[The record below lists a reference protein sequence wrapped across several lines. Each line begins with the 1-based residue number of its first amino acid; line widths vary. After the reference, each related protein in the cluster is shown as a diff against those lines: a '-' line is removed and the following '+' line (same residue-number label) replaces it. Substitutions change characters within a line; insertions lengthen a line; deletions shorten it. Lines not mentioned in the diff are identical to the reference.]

1 MILAFFQLIT
11 QFALESFRLPAF
23 DNPPSRVL
31 SKVDFLSGNHLPQK
45 LVVDGFESA
54 GVNLQAKRALAIDV
68 NSGAILYEKLSH
80 EAQPIASITKLMTA
94 MVVLDLG
101 FDAEKI
107 VQMLPSD
114 ERVGAFTNVYR
125 YENILAKDL
134 LAASLIPSD
143 NNATVALARSTGLSE
158 AEFVDAM
165 NKKAVELGMTDST
178 FAEPTGLDEGNRAS
192 AYDVARLIHASL
204 QYPQIA
210 ALTTQE
216 KYSFTV
222 QGSGRAVNLSST
234 DYLLGNQLFKD
245 GEYKIS
251 GGKTGFIDE
260 AGYCFAVQ
268 IENQSG
274 QKIIGVILGSQSIDS
289 RFQDMKA
296 LWHWVFNNYIWKN

>member
-1 MILAFFQLIT
+1 MLDQFFHLLLQL
-11 QFALESFRLPAF
+11 SFQKVNMP
-23 DNPPSRVL
+23 DWQSPPSRVL
-31 SKVDFLSGNHLPQK
+31 ATVDWLSGATAPRK
-45 LVVDGFESA
+45 ARIDGVESV
-54 GVNLQAKRALAIDV
+54 GVRLQAKRALAIDL

-80 EAQPIASITKLMTA
+80 EPQPIASITKLMTA

-101 FDAEKI
+101 LDAEKI

-125 YENILAKDL
+125 YENILTKDL

-143 NNATVALARSTGLSE
+143 NNATVALARSTGLSD
-158 AEFVDAM
+158 AEFAAAM
-165 NKKAVELGMTDST
+165 NQKAKDLGMADST
-178 FAEPTGLDEGNRAS
+178 FVEPTGLDEGNQAS
-192 AYDVARLIHASL
+192 AYDVAKLVYSAL

-210 ALTTQE
+210 ALTTQD

-234 DYLLGNQLFKD
+234 DYLLSNQLFTN
-245 GEYKIS
+245 GEYKIL

-260 AGYCFAVQ
+260 AGYCFAVAM
-268 IENQSG
+268 ENQAG
-274 QKIIGVILGSQSIDS
+274 QKVLGVILGSQSIDS

-296 LWHWVFNNYIWKN
+296 LWHWVLNNYNWQN

>member
-1 MILAFFQLIT
+1 MLNEFFHLLL
-11 QFALESFRLPAF
+11 QFSFQQINVP
-23 DNPPSRVL
+23 DWQVTPSRVL
-31 SKVDFLSGNHLPQK
+31 ESVDWVSGGVVPSKAR
-45 LVVDGFESA
+45 VDGLESV
-54 GVNLQAKRALAIDV
+54 GVRLQAKRALAIDL

-94 MVVLDLG
+94 MVVLDFG

-165 NKKAVELGMTDST
+165 NKKAVELGMDDSA
-178 FAEPTGLDEGNRAS
+178 FAEPTGLDAGNKAS
-192 AYDVARLIHASL
+192 AADVAKLLYSAL

-210 ALTTQE
+210 TLTTQE

-234 DYLLGNQLFKD
+234 DYLLGNQLFRD

-251 GGKTGFIDE
+251 GGKTGFIDD
-260 AGYCFAVQ
+260 AGYCFVVQ

>member
-1 MILAFFQLIT
+1 MILAFLKLIT
-11 QFALESFRLPAF
+11 QLALENFSLPDF
-23 DNPPSRVL
+23 QDPPPRTL
-31 SKVDFLSGNHLPQK
+31 AMVDFLSGNNLPK
-45 LVVDGFESA
+45 KVVTDGIESV
-54 GVNLQAKRALAIDV
+54 GVFLQAKRALAIDV

-101 FDAEKI
+101 FDGEKV

-125 YENILAKDL
+125 YENIYAKDL

-158 AEFVDAM
+158 VEFVEAM
-165 NKKAVELGMTDST
+165 NKKAAELGMTDSA
-178 FAEPTGLDEGNRAS
+178 FAEPTGLSEGNKAS

-222 QGSGRAVNLSST
+222 QGSGRKVNLTST
-234 DYLLGNQLFKD
+234 DYLLSNQLFTNGD
-245 GEYKIS
+245 YRIL

-268 IENQSG
+268 LENKDG
-274 QKIIGVILGSQSIDS
+274 QKMIGVILGSQNIAS

-296 LWHWVFNNYIWKN
+296 LWHWVLTNYSWKN